1 MSSVIFPYT
10 VSFFGHRIVTD
21 SIFVAEYLEQVI
33 IQLLREKEYVEFL
46 VGRNGDFDQLVSS
59 AIRKIKK
66 NFRNDNSSHV
76 LVLAYPTSEFQKNEQ
91 SFYDY
96 YDEIEICEAAAQ
108 SHFKSAIKIRN
119 RSMVDRSDL
128 VVCYIKH
135 ESGGAYQAVSYAKRQ
150 SKKVLNVAHEIFT
163 N

>member
-10 VSFFGHRIVTD
+10 VSFFGHRIVSD
-21 SIFVAEYLEQVI
+21 SIFVSEYLEQII

-59 AIRKIKK
+59 AICKIKK

-76 LVLAYPTSEFQKNEQ
+76 LVLAYSTSEFQKNEQ
-91 SFYDY
+91 SFYSY
-96 YDEIEICEAAAQ
+96 YDEIEICEPAAK
-108 SHFKSAIKIRN
+108 SHYKAAIKIRN
-119 RSMVDRSDL
+119 RIMVDRSDL
-128 VVCYIKH
+128 VVCYIEH

-150 SKKVLNVAHEIFT
+150 GKQVLNVAHEVFR

>member
-1 MSSVIFPYT
+1 MSSVMFPYT
-10 VSFFGHRIVTD
+10 VSFFGHRIVPD
-21 SIFVAEYLEQVI
+21 SILAAEHLEQVI

-66 NFRNDNSSHV
+66 KFRDDNSSHV
-76 LVLAYPTSEFQKNEQ
+76 LVLAYPISEFQKNEQ

-96 YDEIEICEAAAQ
+96 YDEIEICEFAAK
-108 SHFKSAIKIRN
+108 SHYKAAIKIRN
-119 RSMVDRSDL
+119 RIMVDRSDL
-128 VVCYIKH
+128 VVCYIEH
-135 ESGGAYQAVSYAKRQ
+135 ENGGAYQAVSYAKRQ
-150 SKKVLNVAHEIFT
+150 GKQVLNVAHEIFR